1 MATGDNDRAGGR
13 LTFSLDAPLPPD
25 CARGAHAQTCEARG
39 PCGEG
44 LQRLLHSFRRLV
56 NQERPFSKP
65 WGDKDHEDEGDMC
78 EPQSGQSN
86 YKPLAKSRAQS
97 DRGHIRRLYRCS
109 SFETPLPTVVQN
121 ESRVHGV
128 AGMIFPKHIAYNKKK
143 PK

>member
-1 MATGDNDRAGGR
+1 MKMR
-13 LTFSLDAPLPPD
+13 
-25 CARGAHAQTCEARG
+25 
-39 PCGEG
+39 
-44 LQRLLHSFRRLV
+44 
-56 NQERPFSKP
+56 
-65 WGDKDHEDEGDMC
+65 GDMC

-128 AGMIFPKHIAYNKKK
+128 AGMVFPKHIAYNKKRK
-143 PK
+143 IINN